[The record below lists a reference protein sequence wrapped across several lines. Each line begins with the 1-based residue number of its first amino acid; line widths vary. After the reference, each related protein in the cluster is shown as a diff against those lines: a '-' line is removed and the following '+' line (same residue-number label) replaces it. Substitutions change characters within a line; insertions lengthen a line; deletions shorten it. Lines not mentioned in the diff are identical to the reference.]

1 MSGAGRPGMGKMARL
16 TEAGRYQA
24 GVAYLA
30 LLIVI
35 AAELAWEGSKS
46 KYAEWP
52 FVFVAV
58 NPVFEPKF

>member
-1 MSGAGRPGMGKMARL
+1 MGKIARL

-35 AAELAWEGSKS
+35 AAELAWEGRKS
-46 KYAEWP
+46 KYAEWQ

-58 NPVFEPKF
+58 NPVYEPKF